1 MRKIKLKESDLIRLV
16 KKTINEKRRER
27 DVEAVTEKVVVCV
40 KGGCYDWNKT
50 SDSIQCS
57 SHGGD
62 YECFDSVRKCK
73 NNC

>member
-1 MRKIKLKESDLIRLV
+1 MKKIRLNESELQRIIRRV
-16 KKTINEKRRER
+16 INEKRKV
-27 DVEAVTEKVVVCV
+27 DVETVTEKVIVCV

-57 SHGGD
+57 SNGGN

-73 NNC
+73 GKC

>member
-1 MRKIKLKESDLIRLV
+1 MKKIRLNESELQRIIRRV
-16 KKTINEKRRER
+16 INEKRKV
-27 DVEAVTEKVVVCV
+27 DVETVTEKVIVCV

-73 NNC
+73 DNC